1 MVAGLPYF
9 TEMNQTVR
17 GEGGETVQLSRDE
30 YLRVSQLRPSQT
42 GNSAIG
48 TITTAP
54 ARRAGGDAFSTT
66 PDMGEAR
73 HVAEAMGG
81 LPDVREEIVASLRAR
96 IEAGVYHVSGD
107 NIAEMMVRRLLA
119 DRVR

>member
-17 GEGGETVQLSRDE
+17 GEGGEIVQLSRDE
-30 YLRVSQLRPSQT
+30 DLRVSQLRPSQS

-54 ARRAGGDAFSTT
+54 ARRAGGAAYSTS
-66 PDMGEAR
+66 PDTGEAR
-73 HVAEAMGG
+73 RVAEAMGG

-96 IEAGVYHVSGD
+96 IEAGAYHVSG
-107 NIAEMMVRRLLA
+107 
-119 DRVR
+119 